1 MKINFSGKEEN
12 KEMKRK
18 VLSLMLALC
27 MVFGLMVNAN
37 ATVRS
42 VTGQEAPTVSK
53 ATTSSGKE
61 IKSTDIKVSA
71 PKDTSKLSEK
81 AAATLNKVT
90 EALTST
96 TSTKEFFEKVSMP
109 AAVQESVAT
118 AVKTAVA
125 AAVQKAVSA
134 GVSAEKVAALEN
146 VDVEDLVPAATF
158 AIEVSDEIADLLAA
172 GESVELTLDVAGVTE
187 DDIVLALVDDGTDW
201 HVFPGTAGNGTVTAD
216 FTALGTVV
224 IMQADGEADS
234 GLVTSPQTSGAN
246 LEGVILVCG
255 AVLSLAVVLL
265 CMKRS
270 RMAA

>member
-1 MKINFSGKEEN
+1 
-12 KEMKRK
+12 MKRK

-27 MVFGLMVNAN
+27 MVFGLMVNAS
-37 ATVRS
+37 AAFSS
-42 VTGQEAPTVSK
+42 VGGQEAPTVSK

-61 IKSTDIKVSA
+61 LKADDIKVSA
-71 PKDTSKLSEK
+71 PKDMSQLSEK
-81 AAATLNKVT
+81 AAATLSKVT

-96 TSTKEFFEKVSMP
+96 TSTKEFFEKVNMP
-109 AAVQESVAT
+109 TAVQETVAA

-125 AAVQKAVSA
+125 AAVESAIKAGAS
-134 GVSAEKVAALEN
+134 EKVIADLEN

-158 AIEVSDEIADLLAA
+158 AIDVSDDIADLLAA
-172 GESVELTLDVAGVTE
+172 GESVELTLEVEGITE
-187 DDIVLALVDDGTDW
+187 DDITLALVDDGTDW
-201 HVFPGTAGNGTVTAD
+201 HVFPGKAGKGTVTAD
-216 FTALGTVV
+216 FNALGTVV
-224 IMQADGEADS
+224 VMKADVEADT

-246 LEGVILVCG
+246 LEGVILACG